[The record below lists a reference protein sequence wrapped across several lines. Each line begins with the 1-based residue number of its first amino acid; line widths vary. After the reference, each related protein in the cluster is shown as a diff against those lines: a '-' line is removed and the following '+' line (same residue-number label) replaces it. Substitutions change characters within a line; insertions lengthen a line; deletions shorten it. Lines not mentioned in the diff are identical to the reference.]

1 MGRPVAELADER
13 RQASERHR
21 LGRALLTSAPVMALA
36 RGLIR
41 ALTASLRLREYRA
54 PGLEARWQAKQPV
67 IYTIWHGQILLMPYL
82 YGRRLRIHAL
92 TSRSRDGEILARFVQ
107 GFGFTVVRGSSS
119 RGGVRALLTLARAI
133 RDEGADIV
141 IVPDGPR
148 GPRHVAQGGAVML
161 AKMTG
166 VPIIPVAFAASA
178 KTILKS
184 WDAFIIPRPFARAAA
199 LFGAPIAVPGDADE
213 DLLEAKRRELQAA
226 LMDLTAAAG
235 RAADTGHVPA
245 L

>member
-1 MGRPVAELADER
+1 MGHRGTEPREPQASAPER
-13 RQASERHR
+13 RGF
-21 LGRALLTSAPVMALA
+21 GRSLLISAPVMGLG

-41 ALTASLRLREYRA
+41 ALTATLRLREYRA
-54 PGLEARWQAKQPV
+54 PGLEARWRAKQPV

-92 TSRSRDGEILARFVQ
+92 MSRSRDGEILARFAQ

-119 RGGVRALLTLARAI
+119 RGGVRALLTLARAV

-161 AKMTG
+161 AKITG
-166 VPIIPVAFAASA
+166 VPVIPVAFAASA

-184 WDAFIIPRPFARAAA
+184 WDAFIIPRPFARAAS
-199 LFGAPIAVPGDADE
+199 LFGAPIVVPQDADA
-213 DLLEAKRRELQAA
+213 DLLEAKRKELEKA
-226 LMDLTAAAG
+226 LMDLTAAAN
-235 RAADTGHVPA
+235 RAADTGDVPA

>member
-1 MGRPVAELADER
+1 MAQPVAERGDAR
-13 RQASERHR
+13 PQAPEPRG
-21 LGRALLTSAPVMALA
+21 LGRALLTSAPVMALG

-54 PGLEARWQAKQPV
+54 PGLEACWRAKQPV

-82 YGRRLRIHAL
+82 YGRRLRLCAL

-119 RGGVRALLTLARAI
+119 RGGARALLMLARAV
-133 RDEGADIV
+133 REEAADIV

-161 AKMTG
+161 AKMIG
-166 VPIIPVAFAASA
+166 VPMIPVAFAASA
-178 KTILKS
+178 KTVLQS
-184 WDAFIIPRPFARAAA
+184 WDAFIIPRPFARVAV
-199 LFGAPIAVPGDADE
+199 LFGAPISVPRDADE
-213 DLLEAKRRELQAA
+213 VVLEAKRRELETA
-226 LMDLTAAAG
+226 LKDLTAAAD
-235 RAADTGHVPA
+235 RAAETGDVPA

>member
-1 MGRPVAELADER
+1 
-13 RQASERHR
+13 
-21 LGRALLTSAPVMALA
+21 MALG

-54 PGLEARWQAKQPV
+54 PGLEARWRAKQPV

-119 RGGVRALLTLARAI
+119 RGGTRALLTLARAV
-133 RDEGADIV
+133 RDEAADIV

-161 AKMTG
+161 AKITG
-166 VPIIPVAFAASA
+166 IPMIPVAFAASA
-178 KTILKS
+178 KTVLKS
-184 WDAFIIPRPFARAAA
+184 WDAFIIPRPFARAAV
-199 LFGAPIAVPGDADE
+199 LFGAPIAVPSHADQ
-213 DLLEAKRRELQAA
+213 DLLEAKRRELETA
-226 LMDLTAAAG
+226 LMDLTAAADHT
-235 RAADTGHVPA
+235 ADTGDVPV